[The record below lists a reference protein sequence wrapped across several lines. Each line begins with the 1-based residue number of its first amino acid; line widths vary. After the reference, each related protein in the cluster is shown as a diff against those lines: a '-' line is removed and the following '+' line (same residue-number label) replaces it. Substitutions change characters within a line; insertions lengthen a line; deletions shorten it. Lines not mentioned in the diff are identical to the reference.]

1 MKIVVIGTF
10 PESTQIHIRQS
21 FPSDWR
27 ICIVAPAAADAVLSD
42 ADVVIPE
49 HISVDRLFLEKA
61 PRLKLVQTGSGYD
74 NVDVEAC
81 TKRNIYVCNAAG
93 INATAV
99 AEHVMALILCW
110 YKNIAYLD
118 SFMKSRGKESE
129 LNYSGGELAGKTIGI
144 IGLGNVGRTLAN
156 YCKAFGMTVLGYSH
170 KPLDVPGVEQVELD
184 QLYTLSDIVS
194 VHVPLLPSTRHM
206 IDSETFSRM
215 KPSAILV
222 NTARGA
228 IVNEVDLVEAL
239 RKQEIA
245 GACLD
250 VYEQEPISENSPL
263 RALPNVILTPH
274 TAGLPD
280 SVRFHQKRFDFFRE
294 NIIKVMNKE
303 KPDSA
308 LNEL

>member
-10 PESTQIHIRQS
+10 PEATQIHIRQS
-21 FPSDWR
+21 FPPDWQV
-27 ICIVAPAAADAVLSD
+27 CIVTPSAADALLSD

-61 PRLKLVQTGSGYD
+61 PRLRLVQTGAGYD
-74 NVDVEAC
+74 NVDIEAC
-81 TKRNIYVCNAAG
+81 TKRGIYVCNAAG
-93 INATAV
+93 INAAAV

-118 SFMKSRGKESE
+118 SFMKIRGKERDVS
-129 LNYSGGELAGKTIGI
+129 YSGGELTGKTIGI
-144 IGLGNVGRTLAN
+144 IGLGHIGQRLAN
-156 YCKAFGMTVLGYSH
+156 YCNAFGMTVLGYSH
-170 KPLDVPGVEQVELD
+170 KPLDVPGVEQIELE
-184 QLYTLSDIVS
+184 QLYALSDIVS

-206 IDSETFSRM
+206 IDSEAFSRM

-228 IVNEVDLVEAL
+228 IVNETDLIEAL
-239 RKQEIA
+239 RTHKIA

-250 VYEQEPISENSPL
+250 VYEQEPLSEDSPL
-263 RALPNVILTPH
+263 REFSNVILTPH

-280 SVRFHQKRFDFFRE
+280 SVRFHQKRYDFFRA
-294 NIIKVMNKE
+294 NIIKVMNGE
-303 KPDSA
+303 KPDLA